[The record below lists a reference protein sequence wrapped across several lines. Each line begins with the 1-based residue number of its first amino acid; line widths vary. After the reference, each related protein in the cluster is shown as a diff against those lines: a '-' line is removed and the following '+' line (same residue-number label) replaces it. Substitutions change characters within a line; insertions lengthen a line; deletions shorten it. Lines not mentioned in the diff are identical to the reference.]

1 MKSVAIG
8 CVVVLILGILIIGGV
23 VMSSYNRLVAL
34 EESVD
39 SAWAQVENVYQR
51 RADLI
56 PNLVKTVQA
65 SADFEQTTLNQVV
78 EARAKVGSVQISGPP
93 TAAQLQAF
101 QQAQSGLSSALSR
114 LLVTVEAYPDIKS
127 TQNFRDLQA
136 QLEGAENRIAVERMR
151 FNQAAQAFNTAR
163 RRFPTALI
171 AGLFGF
177 DQAKAYF
184 KADEGA
190 SKVPEVN
197 FNEH

>member
-1 MKSVAIG
+1 MKSFAIG
-8 CVVVLILGILIIGGV
+8 CVVILILAVLIVGGV

-34 EESVD
+34 EEAVD

-65 SADFEQTTLNQVV
+65 SADFEQTTLNEVV
-78 EARAKVGSVQISGPP
+78 EARAKAGSIQISGPP
-93 TAAQLQAF
+93 TAEQLQVF
-101 QQAQSGLSSALSR
+101 QQAQTGLSSALSR

-136 QLEGAENRIAVERMR
+136 QLEGAENRIAVERKR
-151 FNQAAQAFNTAR
+151 YNEVAQAFNTLR
-163 RRFPTALI
+163 RRFPTNLI

-177 DQAKAYF
+177 AQAKPYF
-184 KADEGA
+184 KSDEGA
-190 SKVPEVN
+190 STVPEVN
-197 FNEH
+197 FE